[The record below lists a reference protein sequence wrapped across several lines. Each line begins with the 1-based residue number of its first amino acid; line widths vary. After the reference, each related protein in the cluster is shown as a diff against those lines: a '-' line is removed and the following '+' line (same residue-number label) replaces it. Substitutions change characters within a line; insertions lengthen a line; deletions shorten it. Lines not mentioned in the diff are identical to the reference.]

1 MLLSLG
7 IRDFLLI
14 DRLDLDFEDG
24 LCVLT
29 GETGAGKSILLD
41 ALVLALGGRSSGDLV
56 RKGAK
61 QATITAVFSTQASGI
76 ADTHPAQ
83 QRLAEQGFSFD
94 DGEIVLRRLL
104 SSEGRSRAFIN
115 DQPASIGLLRA
126 LSADLI
132 ELQGQFENHS
142 LFDVG
147 RHRALLDAHGK
158 LSSAVESTGKAW
170 KQWRLAQTD
179 FRDAEA
185 ALEASQREEA
195 YLRHEQA
202 ELEALDLQEGELERL
217 EEQRELLRHREKL
230 VTSVSDALMDLEGE
244 GARSDSASVLV
255 ERARRALERSAAQ
268 SGGHFV
274 EPLDALD
281 RAAAEILEAVALLQS
296 FLGDMEFEEGRLE
309 KVEDRFFSIRDLARK
324 FGVEPQDLLG
334 RHEEVSRKLSE
345 VEDGAARLAELK
357 RECDAARLA
366 FLTRAEALSRE
377 RRVAATGLD
386 RAINEELPALKLEKA
401 TFHTRIDTLEEASW
415 ASHGTDKVEFLVS
428 TNSGAP
434 LAPMNR
440 VASGGELSRF
450 LLALKVALAEVEAP
464 RTLVFDEVDSG
475 IGGATAHAVGE
486 RLSRLA
492 EGRQVVVVTHSPQV
506 AARSSHHW
514 QVRKEEVDG
523 GSVTRVASLG
533 PEARKEEIARMLSGA
548 EVTDE
553 ARAAAE
559 RLMG

>member
-1 MLLSLG
+1 MLLSLS

-61 QATITAVFSTQASGI
+61 QASITAVFSAQVPGA
-76 ADTHPAQ
+76 AEPHPAHR
-83 QRLAEQGFSFD
+83 RLAEQGFSMD
-94 DGEIVLRRLL
+94 EGDIVLRRLL
-104 SSEGRSRAFIN
+104 TSEGRSRAFIN

-126 LSADLI
+126 LCADLI

-142 LFDVG
+142 LFDTG

-158 LSSAVESTGKAW
+158 LSSAVASTGKAW
-170 KQWRLAQTD
+170 KKSRLAESAYLE
-179 FRDAEA
+179 AEA
-185 ALEASQREEA
+185 ALKAAKQEEA

-202 ELEALDLQEGELERL
+202 ELEALDPQKGELERL
-217 EEQRELLRHREKL
+217 GEERELLRHREKL
-230 VTSVSDALMDLEGE
+230 VASVSEALSVLEGE
-244 GARSDSASVLV
+244 GGRSEDASALV
-255 ERARRALERSAAQ
+255 ETARRALERSAVQ
-268 SGGHFV
+268 SGGHFD
-274 EPLDALD
+274 EPLDALG
-281 RAAAEILEAVALLQS
+281 RAAAEILEAVALLRS

-309 KVEDRFFSIRDLARK
+309 KVEDRFFLIKELARK
-324 FGVEPQDLLG
+324 FGVEPQDLPG
-334 RHEEVSRKLSE
+334 RYEEVSRKLLV

-357 RECDAARLA
+357 QERDAARQAFVIQAEDLGRQRRLA
-366 FLTRAEALSRE
+366 GTR
-377 RRVAATGLD
+377 LD

-401 TFHTRIDTLEEASW
+401 TFHTRIEGLEESSW
-415 ASHGTDKVEFLVS
+415 AAHGTDRVEFLVS
-428 TNSGAP
+428 TNPGAALAP
-434 LAPMNR
+434 LNR
-440 VASGGELSRF
+440 VVSGGELSRF

-492 EGRQVVVVTHSPQV
+492 EGRQVLVVTHSPQV

-514 QVRKEEVDG
+514 QVRKEEADD
-523 GSVTRVASLG
+523 GSVTRVAALG

-559 RLMG
+559 RLIG